1 MKIKIDQLRRSLALA
16 LICAVVVAT
25 GSLIYVSAGHAD
37 SYLPYIGDFEV
48 GDQVEASVSGL
59 EMESA
64 YEPCVV
70 TEVLGNGYRLK
81 CSGTE
86 YVVQKAW
93 VRRPQKA
100 VKPAPSV
107 APAPAGDDDDVPAA
121 APAAD
126 CDTVAP
132 GPKTDGTDRFSAAV
146 AKRKIYDNYNIGART
161 GGATSPLGVGVTFLS
176 FQLGESFRNV
186 ARGGFRIND
195 AAPVNTTIYHVRSKH
210 MVCEQYRDRAVRR
223 QVESGYSCFKNR
235 DDEWVCG
242 IDGMPKIIQ
251 LP

>member
-1 MKIKIDQLRRSLALA
+1 MKRPLALA
-16 LICAVVVAT
+16 LTGALVVAI
-25 GSLIYVSAGHAD
+25 GCFIYVSAGHAD
-37 SYLPYIGDFEV
+37 GNVPRYGDFQV
-48 GDQVEASVSGL
+48 GDQVDASVSGL

-100 VKPAPSV
+100 LKPDPPI
-107 APAPAGDDDDVPAA
+107 APAPAGDDDDVPATT
-121 APAAD
+121 PAAD

-132 GPKTDGTDRFSAAV
+132 GPKTAGTDRFSAAV

-176 FQLGESFRNV
+176 FQIGESFRNV

-210 MVCEQYRDRAVRR
+210 IVCEQYRDAALRR

-242 IDGMPKIIQ
+242 IDGIPKIIQ
-251 LP
+251 LR